1 MGIGTN
7 IFAGA
12 NLGTGS
18 RSQASSPALA
28 TATYGPSTSGGRH
41 PLSPTGGFGVGFWM
55 AVGGLALLVAVRS
68 SLPR

>member
-1 MGIGTN
+1 MAGIGTN

-12 NLGTGS
+12 NLNTGS
-18 RSQASSPALA
+18 QSNSPALA
-28 TATYGPSTSGGRH
+28 SATYGPSTSTGRH

-55 AVGGLALLVAVRS
+55 AVGGLVLLIAVRS